1 MERKELTL
9 EEQIE
14 RYEDDREKMLDEIN
28 DLTKENEELQERVKE
43 LEDLVD
49 DIMYG
54 IKSLKYI
61 DYH

>member
-1 MERKELTL
+1 MTRKELTP

-43 LEDLVD
+43 LEGLID

-61 DYH
+61 DYC

>member
-1 MERKELTL
+1 MTRKELTL

-43 LEDLVD
+43 LEDLID

-61 DYH
+61 DYR